1 VAAEVASGGGACA
14 ITGPAAIMD
23 MAVEIAD
30 VPSSRPKRRELDMMD
45 PKRLD
50 SQLLDPP
57 IDNIRAV
64 RRPIAV
70 KP

>member
-23 MAVEIAD
+23 MAVEIAE

-50 SQLLDPP
+50 FQLLDPL
-57 IDNIRAV
+57 ID
-64 RRPIAV
+64 RPIAV